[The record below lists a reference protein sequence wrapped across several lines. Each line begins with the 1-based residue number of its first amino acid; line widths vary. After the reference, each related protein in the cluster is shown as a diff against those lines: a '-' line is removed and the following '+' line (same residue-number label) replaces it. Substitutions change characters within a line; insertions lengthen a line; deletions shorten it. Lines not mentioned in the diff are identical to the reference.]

1 MVLSFLSQH
10 IPITR
15 TSQDGHF
22 SSVQAAPGEAFTLGA
37 TPCSFHPRLNNPSGI
52 PHWSNASKERSQ
64 QPSHS
69 LARGGELRDLALALY
84 LRRWLSGQL
93 REGKARSKQT
103 NKQIWLFPAAT
114 AKGAGR
120 LRARQAK
127 PRPDSPLGLPERAPP
142 EGGVVA
148 FVGGALC
155 REGAGPCLAGAGLG
169 GGGAGRGLGVGGVG
183 SAGRSAPTALSGAT
197 RAAAPRQAGFT

>member
-1 MVLSFLSQH
+1 MWYCPSFLSTF
-10 IPITR
+10 PSLARAR
-15 TSQDGHF
+15 TDISQ
-22 SSVQAAPGEAFTLGA
+22 SVQAAPGEAFTLGA
-37 TPCSFHPRLNNPSGI
+37 TPCSFHPRPTNPSGI
-52 PHWSNASKERSQ
+52 LHWSNASKERSQ

-84 LRRWLSGQL
+84 LRRWLSGEL

-127 PRPDSPLGLPERAPP
+127 PRPDSPLRLPERAPP

-155 REGAGPCLAGAGLG
+155 REGAGPCLAGAGL
-169 GGGAGRGLGVGGVG
+169 GGAGRGLGVGGVG